1 MILIGII
8 VGLFLGYAIRSRIKD
23 PDYFTKGDF
32 ICAIIFGIFIGF
44 IGVGFISIM
53 APTFAPTTDYDYS
66 FNIYSVDP
74 NSKVFVLEE
83 NDDTYTYKRKTAD
96 GFKSE
101 SIPVNIS
108 HINYSS
114 DGTAKVFVDA
124 EKRYNTD
131 EWGKHN
137 LLFFEDR
144 WEPTIY
150 VNKYIITIPEG
161 SIVR

>member
-1 MILIGII
+1 MKLFGII
-8 VGLFLGYAIRSRIKD
+8 SGLFLGYAIRSRIKN

-32 ICAIIFGIFIGF
+32 ICAIIFGLFIGF
-44 IGVGFISIM
+44 IGVGFISVI
-53 APTFAPTTDYDYS
+53 APSFAPTTDYDYS
-66 FNIYSVDP
+66 FNIYSADP

-101 SIPVNIS
+101 SIPINIS
-108 HINYSS
+108 HINYSN
-114 DGTAKVFVDA
+114 DRTAKVFVDA

-131 EWGKHN
+131 EWEKHS
-137 LLFFEDR
+137 LLFFEDS

>member
-32 ICAIIFGIFIGF
+32 ICTIIFGIFIGF
-44 IGVGFISIM
+44 TGVGFISVM
-53 APTFAPTTDYDYS
+53 APVFAPTTDYDYS
-66 FNIYSVDP
+66 FNIYSADP

-83 NDDTYTYKRKTAD
+83 NGDTYTYKRKTAD

-101 SIPVNIS
+101 SIPINIS
-108 HINYSS
+108 HINYSN

-124 EKRYNTD
+124 EKRCNTD
-131 EWGKHN
+131 VWGKHN
-137 LLFFEDR
+137 LLFFEDK
-144 WEPTIY
+144 WEPIIY
-150 VNKYIITIPEG
+150 VDKYIITIPEG

>member
-32 ICAIIFGIFIGF
+32 IFAIIFGIFIGF
-44 IGVGFISIM
+44 IGVGFVSIM
-53 APTFAPTTDYDYS
+53 APIFAPTTDYDYS
-66 FNIYSVDP
+66 FNIYSADL

-83 NDDTYTYKRKTAD
+83 NGDTYTYKRKTAD
-96 GFKSE
+96 GFRSE
-101 SIPVNIS
+101 SIPTNIS
-108 HINYSS
+108 HINYSN

-124 EKRYNTD
+124 KKLYNTERWKRRD
-131 EWGKHN
+131 F
-137 LLFFEDR
+137 LFFEDE
-144 WEPTIY
+144 WEPTIQAE
-150 VNKYIITIPEG
+150 KYIITIPED

>member
-23 PDYFTKGDF
+23 PDYFTKDDF
-32 ICAIIFGIFIGF
+32 IFAIIFGIFIGF
-44 IGVGFISIM
+44 IGVGYISVM
-53 APTFAPTTDYDYS
+53 APLFAPTTDYDYS
-66 FNIYSVDP
+66 FNIYSADP

-83 NDDTYTYKRKTAD
+83 NEDTYTYKRKTAD

-101 SIPVNIS
+101 SIPINIS
-108 HINYSS
+108 HINYSN
-114 DGTAKVFVDA
+114 DGTAKVFADA

-144 WEPTIY
+144 WEPKIY
-150 VNKYIITIPEG
+150 VDKYIITIPEG

>member
-1 MILIGII
+1 MKLFGII
-8 VGLFLGYAIRSRIKD
+8 AGLFLGYAIMFRKKD

-32 ICAIIFGIFIGF
+32 ICTIIFGLFIGF
-44 IGVGFISIM
+44 IGVGFISVM
-53 APTFAPTTDYDYS
+53 APAFAPTTDYNYS
-66 FNIYSVDP
+66 FNIYSADP
-74 NSKVFVLEE
+74 NSKIFVLEE
-83 NDDTYTYKRKTAD
+83 NNDTYTYKRKTAD
-96 GFKSE
+96 GFRSE

-108 HINYSS
+108 HINYSN

-137 LLFFEDR
+137 LLFFEDS
-144 WEPTIY
+144 WEPTIH
-150 VNKYIITIPEG
+150 VDKYIITIPEG